1 MKRLLEDFSS
11 SKAALLTNAV
21 SNQALAGGQFHCA
34 AEKTNRASR
43 DKSLR

>member
-21 SNQALAGGQFHCA
+21 SNQALAGGRFIAQR
-34 AEKTNRASR
+34 KKRNRANR